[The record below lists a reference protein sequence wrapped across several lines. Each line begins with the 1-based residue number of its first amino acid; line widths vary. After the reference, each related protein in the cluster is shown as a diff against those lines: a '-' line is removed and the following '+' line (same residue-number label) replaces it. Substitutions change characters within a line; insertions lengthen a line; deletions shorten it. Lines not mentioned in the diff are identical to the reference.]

1 MRAFHWL
8 PLCAA
13 TLLAA
18 CAPAPRV
25 VPDDARIDTPTAW
38 TTPAAV
44 AIGERWWQGFGN
56 VGLSRHIDAALTR
69 NANAQIAATRVAAA
83 RAQLAL
89 AEASLLPAL
98 SAGMA
103 AGATHTLTSPGIATT
118 RSAQPQLQAAWEAD
132 LWGKLGDRQ
141 SAAAWQLQA
150 SQAERDGVRLSIAAA
165 TAQAY
170 IDLLARQAQL
180 AQTRK
185 TAELRQKA
193 LMLAQDQQLGGYI
206 SRLQLGQAEAEYEA
220 VRQQIPALQLALS
233 RQRNALQLL
242 AGELPAAQA
251 EDAAQARAFDALA
264 LPPVPGVL
272 PSELLERRPD
282 LTAAAAQLAAAD
294 ANLSASRAAYL
305 PSVQLSASLGG
316 LYVNTLDY
324 DPIKV
329 WSLGGSVL
337 APLFDGGRLDAQYD
351 AATAQR
357 DQAAYAYRSAV
368 LTAFGE
374 VENAF
379 AGTLRLQ
386 EQLDGARRRRAVLAR
401 TASYAQ
407 DRYQAGYSPYIEQLD
422 AERNLYQTEIDV
434 INLRQSQFQNLIA
447 LYKALGGGWQN
458 ANLQKQKTPL
468 PIR

>member
-1 MRAFHWL
+1 MLRLL
-8 PLCAA
+8 PDA
-13 TLLAA
+13 
-18 CAPAPRV
+18 
-25 VPDDARIDTPTAW
+25 ARIETPTAW
-38 TTPAAV
+38 TTPTETTPTETPPAEVTVEA
-44 AIGERWWQGFGN
+44 RWWQGFGDSELN
-56 VGLSRHIDAALTR
+56 RYVDAALIR
-69 NANAQIAATRVAAA
+69 NANVQIAATRVAAA
-83 RAQLAL
+83 RAQLVA
-89 AEASLLPAL
+89 AEAAL
-98 SAGMA
+98 RPVLNAGMA
-103 AGATHTLTSPGIATT
+103 PGATHSLAASGIATT

-132 LWGKLGDRQ
+132 LWGRLADRE

-150 SQAERDGVRLSIAAA
+150 SQAERDGVHLSIAAA

-185 TAELRQKA
+185 TAELRRQA
-193 LMLAQDQQLGGYI
+193 LLLAQAQQQGGYI
-206 SRLQLGQAEAEYEA
+206 SQLQLGQAEAEYEA
-220 VRQQIPALQLALS
+220 VHQQIPALLLAISL
-233 RQRNALQLL
+233 QRNALQLL

-251 EDAAQARAFDALA
+251 EDEAQARAFDALV

-282 LTAAAAQLAAAD
+282 LAAAAAQLAAAD

-316 LYVNTLDY
+316 LYTNALNY

-329 WSLGGSVL
+329 WSLGASVL

-379 AGTLRLQ
+379 AGTLRWQ

-401 TASYAQ
+401 TAGYAQ

-434 INLRQSQFQNLIA
+434 ISLRQSQFQNLIA

-458 ANLQKQKTPL
+458 VEPR
-468 PIR
+468 P